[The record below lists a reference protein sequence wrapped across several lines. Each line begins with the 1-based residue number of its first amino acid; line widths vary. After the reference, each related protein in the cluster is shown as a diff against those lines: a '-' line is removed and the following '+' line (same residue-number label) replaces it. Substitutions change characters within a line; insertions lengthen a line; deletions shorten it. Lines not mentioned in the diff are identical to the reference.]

1 MLHAQIIDVIKFSF
15 GIETL
20 TDQLNTELI
29 VHYFWFTFMI
39 YYNISLSYKYL
50 DYFYR
55 KILTSRQ
62 VY

>member
-29 VHYFWFTFMI
+29 VHYF
-39 YYNISLSYKYL
+39 
-50 DYFYR
+50 
-55 KILTSRQ
+55 
-62 VY
+62 